1 MIPVDD
7 EVAQSPPGPGA
18 AVGNPD
24 SGLEVLACD
33 GCGRSFST
41 IDGTAM
47 LAAIKGSCPDC
58 DGAFEL
64 KRQSCPSNG

>member
-1 MIPVDD
+1 MSPVDD
-7 EVAQSPPGPGA
+7 EVTPSPPRPDGA
-18 AVGNPD
+18 AGNPD
-24 SGLEVLACD
+24 GGLEVLACN

-47 LAAIKGSCPDC
+47 LVAINGSCPDC

-64 KRQSCPSNG
+64 KS